1 MEDQMKFSGSELGP
15 EWVIEIISVRNSPS
29 EISYFVSKCIL
40 IKFDESYHRF
50 FSFLF
55 ICSMS
60 DLCTLSNP

>member
-40 IKFDESYHRF
+40 IKFDESYH
-50 FSFLF
+50 
-55 ICSMS
+55 
-60 DLCTLSNP
+60 